1 MQPPMPAITA
11 LYAALVAL
19 VLLVLAVRVS
29 SLRMRLKVGLG
40 DGGDPGLQRAVRAH
54 ANAVEWAL
62 PVLLLMLIAEL
73 NRAVPLLL
81 HACGIVLIVA
91 RVLHGFGLTRP
102 QLIRPLL
109 GHRPHVERAGR
120 ARGVEPLG
128 VPVAGHQVNRFSTAS
143 SPQ

>member
-62 PVLLLMLIAEL
+62 PVLVLMLIAEL

-91 RVLHGFGLTRP
+91 RVLHGFGLTRRSSFGRFWGIG
-102 QLIRPLL
+102 LTWSVLAVLAVWNLWAFLRLGIR
-109 GHRPHVERAGR
+109 
-120 ARGVEPLG
+120 
-128 VPVAGHQVNRFSTAS
+128 
-143 SPQ
+143 

>member
-1 MQPPMPAITA
+1 MMQPPMPAITA

-62 PVLLLMLIAEL
+62 PVLVLMLIGEL
-73 NRAVPLLL
+73 NRADPLLL

-91 RVLHGFGLTRP
+91 RILHGFGLTR
-102 QLIRPLL
+102 RS
-109 GHRPHVERAGR
+109 AFGR
-120 ARGVEPLG
+120 FWGIGLTWTVLAVLAVWNLWAFLRLG
-128 VPVAGHQVNRFSTAS
+128 VR
-143 SPQ
+143 